1 MFGGDF
7 KKNQY
12 PQYEIYIILSIM
24 KNSFKFYL
32 LSVAN
37 VVILL
42 YNLDQT
48 FIWFTCME
56 IKTCYILERMEYIA

>member
-7 KKNQY
+7 KKKNQY

-32 LSVAN
+32 LRITD

-48 FIWFTCME
+48 F
-56 IKTCYILERMEYIA
+56 K